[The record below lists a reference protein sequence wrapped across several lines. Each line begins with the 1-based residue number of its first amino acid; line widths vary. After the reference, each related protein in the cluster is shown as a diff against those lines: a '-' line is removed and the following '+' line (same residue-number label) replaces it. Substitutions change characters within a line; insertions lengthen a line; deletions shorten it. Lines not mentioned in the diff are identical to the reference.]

1 MKWPSHFVRDRF
13 RGGLFFTCCV
23 LLLCCFCLTR
33 PGLAQEQGPVSVFE
47 PDSLSAEPP
56 QNVKN
61 PKKAVLL
68 SLIVPGA
75 GQVYNEKVWK
85 LPLLYGGVATAVY
98 FLEFNNRRYQ
108 EFLVALEIVREGTE
122 PSPFPN
128 LNEDGIIR
136 NVNYW
141 RRNRD
146 AMYMVF
152 GAIYALGAVDAFVDA
167 HLSSFD
173 VSDDLSI
180 KLEPSVQPT
189 LASNSA
195 VGLAIKINF

>member
-1 MKWPSHFVRDRF
+1 METTD
-13 RGGLFFTCCV
+13 GDTIV
-23 LLLCCFCLTR
+23 L
-33 PGLAQEQGPVSVFE
+33 AA
-47 PDSLSAEPP
+47 PDS
-56 QNVKN
+56 VKN

-68 SLIVPGA
+68 SLIFPGA

-108 EFLVALEIVREGTE
+108 QFLIALEIVREGVE

-180 KLEPSVQPT
+180 KIEPTTHPIMAYSHV
-189 LASNSA
+189 
-195 VGLAIKINF
+195 VGIALKIKF

>member
-1 MKWPSHFVRDRF
+1 MIRLLNGSCLVKFVF
-13 RGGLFFTCCV
+13 ASAI
-23 LLLCCFCLTR
+23 LLLASMQVST
-33 PGLAQEQGPVSVFE
+33 LAEAQIISEIETADEDTIVLAA
-47 PDSLSAEPP
+47 PDS
-56 QNVKN
+56 VKN

-68 SLIVPGA
+68 SLFLPGA

-108 EFLVALEIVREGTE
+108 EFLIALEIVREGVE

-173 VSDDLSI
+173 ISDDLSI
-180 KLEPSVQPT
+180 KIEPTQQPIM
-189 LASNSA
+189 AYSHV
-195 VGLAIKINF
+195 VGIAFKIRF

>member
-1 MKWPSHFVRDRF
+1 MN
-13 RGGLFFTCCV
+13 
-23 LLLCCFCLTR
+23 
-33 PGLAQEQGPVSVFE
+33 AQEMDTLRLDQDTIQIEG
-47 PDSLSAEPP
+47 AP
-56 QNVKN
+56 QNVKD
-61 PKKAVLL
+61 PKKALIL
-68 SLIVPGA
+68 SLILPGA

-85 LPLLYGGVATAVY
+85 LPLLYGGVTTAVY
-98 FLEFNNRRYQ
+98 FLGFNNRRYQ

-173 VSDDLSI
+173 ISEDLSLKFEPSIEPLLANNSSIGVSI
-180 KLEPSVQPT
+180 KLR
-189 LASNSA
+189 
-195 VGLAIKINF
+195 F

>member
-1 MKWPSHFVRDRF
+1 MQVSTLAEAQIISEIETADED
-13 RGGLFFTCCV
+13 TIV
-23 LLLCCFCLTR
+23 L
-33 PGLAQEQGPVSVFE
+33 AA
-47 PDSLSAEPP
+47 PDS
-56 QNVKN
+56 VKN

-68 SLIVPGA
+68 SLFLPGA

-108 EFLVALEIVREGTE
+108 EFLIALEIVREGVE

-173 VSDDLSI
+173 ISDDLSI
-180 KLEPSVQPT
+180 KIEPTQQPIM
-189 LASNSA
+189 AYSHV
-195 VGLAIKINF
+195 VGIAFKIRF

>member
-1 MKWPSHFVRDRF
+1 MKCLVSYAQIKSCGKNYFA
-13 RGGLFFTCCV
+13 GC
-23 LLLCCFCLTR
+23 LLIAICALL
-33 PGLAQEQGPVSVFE
+33 GQHVKAQE
-47 PDSLSAEPP
+47 PDTLLIEQDTIQSEAPS
-56 QNVKN
+56 NVKD
-61 PKKAVLL
+61 PKKALFL
-68 SLIVPGA
+68 SLILPGA

-85 LPLLYGGVATAVY
+85 LPLLYGGVTTAVY
-98 FLEFNNRRYQ
+98 FLGFNNRRYQ

-173 VSDDLSI
+173 ISEDLSM
-180 KLEPSVQPT
+180 KFEPSIEPV
-189 LASNSA
+189 LAYGNSIG
-195 VGLAIKINF
+195 VSVKFSF

>member
-1 MKWPSHFVRDRF
+1 MIRLFIGSCQVRF
-13 RGGLFFTCCV
+13 IFTCSIFFLWQMQVASRAEAQVISEIASADRDTIV
-23 LLLCCFCLTR
+23 L
-33 PGLAQEQGPVSVFE
+33 AA
-47 PDSLSAEPP
+47 PDS
-56 QNVKN
+56 VKN

-68 SLIVPGA
+68 SLIIPGA

-85 LPLLYGGVATAVY
+85 LPLLYGGVATSVY

-108 EFLVALEIVREGTE
+108 QFLAALEIVRDGVE

-180 KLEPSVQPT
+180 KIEPSTQPT
-189 LASNSA
+189 MAYGHVLGVA
-195 VGLAIKINF
+195 LKIKF

>member
-1 MKWPSHFVRDRF
+1 MIRLFLSRCQVKFVF
-13 RGGLFFTCCV
+13 AGSI
-23 LLLCCFCLTR
+23 LLLCHLQIAPQAAAQVISEIETSDEDTIV
-33 PGLAQEQGPVSVFE
+33 LAA
-47 PDSLSAEPP
+47 PDS
-56 QNVKN
+56 VKN

-85 LPLLYGGVATAVY
+85 LPLLYGGVATSVY

-108 EFLVALEIVREGTE
+108 EFLAALEIVREEGGE

-180 KLEPSVQPT
+180 KIEPTTEPIM
-189 LASNSA
+189 AYGHA
-195 VGLAIKINF
+195 VGIALKFKF

>member
-1 MKWPSHFVRDRF
+1 MQR
-13 RGGLFFTCCV
+13 
-23 LLLCCFCLTR
+23 
-33 PGLAQEQGPVSVFE
+33 GLAQDQGQVTIIETDTLPE
-47 PDSLSAEPP
+47 PAS

-108 EFLVALEIVREGTE
+108 EFLIALEIVREGVE

-173 VSDDLSI
+173 VSDDLSLR
-180 KLEPSVQPT
+180 LEPSVQPT
-189 LASNSA
+189 LASSSA
-195 VGLAIKINF
+195 IGIAIKINF